1 MSGELTWRLPW
12 GDLRVERVRSAVAAI
27 VKSWPGVSFAVQV
40 DDTDMIS
47 AIFVVPNALVQAA
60 SDTAAGEQEAGAD
73 DEASPDEADQDEEGL
88 EPETWTIELSFYDLD
103 SDGRVL
109 ALEDEWADNLGAWDA
124 ACALAE
130 ELAESLDGEL
140 LEL

>member
-12 GDLRVERVRSAVAAI
+12 GDLRAERVRAAANALA
-27 VKSWPGVSFAVQV
+27 KRWPGVKVQV
-40 DDTDMIS
+40 EVEDTDTIS
-47 AIFVVPNALVQAA
+47 AIFEVPNALVQAA
-60 SDTAAGEQEAGAD
+60 SDAAAAEGEGGGEDTPLQEG
-73 DEASPDEADQDEEGL
+73 EEEGL

-103 SDGRVL
+103 SDGRVM

-130 ELAESLDGEL
+130 ELADELGAEELDL
-140 LEL
+140 